1 MKLDRPGYSSLEL
14 DIIQEIAN
22 IGGGNAASSISK
34 LINKPVTMSV
44 PVVEIL
50 DYEKIYNDIMAED
63 MMVNSILVN
72 MTGEIEGKFL
82 FVYSDEVREDL
93 VRMMIPDGIKDV
105 SDEVSVSAMDE
116 LVNIL
121 VKSFVNAISKMVEKT
136 LITSVP
142 LHLRD
147 MFGAIFSSV
156 YIDTEQY
163 DINVMIIKNEFLYQ
177 GDKLESSLYFV
188 PRPGVLQKMFKYLG
202 IGDV

>member
-1 MKLDRPGYSSLEL
+1 MDSSSYSRLEL

-34 LINKPVTMSV
+34 LIDKPVTMSV
-44 PVVEIL
+44 PIVEIL
-50 DYEKIYNDIMAED
+50 NYEEIYDNIMAED
-63 MMVNSILVN
+63 IMVNTILVN
-72 MTGEIEGKFL
+72 MTGEIDGKFL
-82 FVYSDEVREDL
+82 FVYTDEVKKNL
-93 VRMMIPDGIKDV
+93 VKMMLPDGIEDIN
-105 SDEVSVSAMDE
+105 EEISVSAMDE

-142 LHLRD
+142 MHIRD

-156 YIDTEQY
+156 YIDSEQY
-163 DINVMIIKNEFLYQ
+163 DTNVMIIKNEFLYQ

-188 PRPGVLQKMFKYLG
+188 PKPGVLQKMFKYLG
-202 IGDV
+202 IGEIE

>member
-1 MKLDRPGYSSLEL
+1 MDSMKYSRLEL

-34 LINKPVTMSV
+34 LIDKPVTMTV
-44 PVVEIL
+44 PIAEIL
-50 DYEKIYNDIMAED
+50 NYEEVFDSIMAED
-63 MMVNSILVN
+63 IMVNAILVN

-82 FVYSDEVREDL
+82 FVSTDEVKESL
-93 VRMMIPDGIKDV
+93 VKMMVPDGIEDIKH
-105 SDEVSVSAMDE
+105 EISVSAMDE

-142 LHLRD
+142 LHLKD

-163 DINVMIIKNEFLYQ
+163 DTNVMIIKDEFIYQ

-188 PRPGVLQKMFKYLG
+188 PKPGVLQKMFKYLG
-202 IGDV
+202 IGEV

>member
-1 MKLDRPGYSSLEL
+1 
-14 DIIQEIAN
+14 
-22 IGGGNAASSISK
+22 
-34 LINKPVTMSV
+34 
-44 PVVEIL
+44 
-50 DYEKIYNDIMAED
+50 
-63 MMVNSILVN
+63 
-72 MTGEIEGKFL
+72 
-82 FVYSDEVREDL
+82 
-93 VRMMIPDGIKDV
+93 
-105 SDEVSVSAMDE
+105 MDE

>member
-1 MKLDRPGYSSLEL
+1 MDRPGYSSLEL

>member
-1 MKLDRPGYSSLEL
+1 MKYSRLEL

-34 LINKPVTMSV
+34 LIDKPVTMTV
-44 PVVEIL
+44 PIAEIL
-50 DYEKIYNDIMAED
+50 NYEEVFDSIMAED
-63 MMVNSILVN
+63 IMVNAILVN

-82 FVYSDEVREDL
+82 FVSTDEVKESL
-93 VRMMIPDGIKDV
+93 VKMMVPDGIEDIKH
-105 SDEVSVSAMDE
+105 EISVSAMDE

-142 LHLRD
+142 LHLKD

-163 DINVMIIKNEFLYQ
+163 DTNVMIIKDEFIYQ

-188 PRPGVLQKMFKYLG
+188 PKPGVLQKMFKYLG
-202 IGDV
+202 IGEV

>member
-1 MKLDRPGYSSLEL
+1 MDSSKYSQLEL

-34 LINKPVTMSV
+34 LIDKPVTMTV
-44 PVVEIL
+44 PIAKIL
-50 DYEKIYNDIMAED
+50 NYEEVYNNIMAED
-63 MMVNSILVN
+63 IMVNAILVN
-72 MTGEIEGKFL
+72 MTGELDGKFL
-82 FVYSDEVREDL
+82 FISTDEVKDSL
-93 VRMMIPDGIKDV
+93 VKMMLPDGA
-105 SDEVSVSAMDE
+105 EVINEEISASAMDE

-147 MFGAIFSSV
+147 MFGAVFSSV

-163 DINVMIIKNEFLYQ
+163 DTNVMIIKNEFLYQ

-188 PRPGVLQKMFKYLG
+188 PKPGVLQKMFKYLG
-202 IGDV
+202 IGEV

>member
-1 MKLDRPGYSSLEL
+1 MKYSRLEL

-34 LINKPVTMSV
+34 LIDKPVTMTV
-44 PVVEIL
+44 PIAEIL
-50 DYEKIYNDIMAED
+50 NYEEVFNSIMAED
-63 MMVNSILVN
+63 IMVNAILVN

-82 FVYSDEVREDL
+82 FVSTDEVKESL
-93 VRMMIPDGIKDV
+93 VKMMVPDGIEDIKH
-105 SDEVSVSAMDE
+105 EISVSAMDE

-142 LHLRD
+142 LHLKD

-163 DINVMIIKNEFLYQ
+163 DTNVMIIKDEFIYQ

-188 PRPGVLQKMFKYLG
+188 PKPGVLQKMFKYLG
-202 IGDV
+202 IGEV

>member
-1 MKLDRPGYSSLEL
+1 LDRPGYSSLEL

>member
-1 MKLDRPGYSSLEL
+1 MDRPGYSSLEL

-105 SDEVSVSAMDE
+105 SD
-116 LVNIL
+116 
-121 VKSFVNAISKMVEKT
+121 
-136 LITSVP
+136 
-142 LHLRD
+142 
-147 MFGAIFSSV
+147 
-156 YIDTEQY
+156 
-163 DINVMIIKNEFLYQ
+163 
-177 GDKLESSLYFV
+177 
-188 PRPGVLQKMFKYLG
+188 
-202 IGDV
+202 